1 MNEEGAH
8 EEADADEE
16 VEGVDEWSTP
26 LWSEG
31 KNKKHAVGR
40 EEDSIT
46 SKLEKVKNGRKEGIG
61 CGIKDIKDI
70 WSPEGIDKL
79 GAVEDLA

>member
-16 VEGVDEWSTP
+16 VESVDEWSTP
-26 LWSEG
+26 LWSKG
-31 KNKKHAVGR
+31 KNKKHAVSS

-46 SKLEKVKNGRKEGIG
+46 SKLKNVRNGHKEGR
-61 CGIKDIKDI
+61 
-70 WSPEGIDKL
+70 
-79 GAVEDLA
+79 

>member
-16 VEGVDEWSTP
+16 VESVDERSTP
-26 LWSEG
+26 LWSES
-31 KNKKHAVGR
+31 KNKEHAVGR

-46 SKLEKVKNGRKEGIG
+46 SKLEKVKNGRKEVDRRWNKRYKGN
-61 CGIKDIKDI
+61 
-70 WSPEGIDKL
+70 L
-79 GAVEDLA
+79 VT